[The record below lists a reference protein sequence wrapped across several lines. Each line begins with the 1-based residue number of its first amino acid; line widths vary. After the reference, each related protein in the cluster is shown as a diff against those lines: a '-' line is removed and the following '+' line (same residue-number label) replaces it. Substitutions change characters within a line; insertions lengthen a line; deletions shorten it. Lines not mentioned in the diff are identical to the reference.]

1 MGAEIR
7 KDVKGIDRFIFENG
21 LDSSK
26 LHMHISEVAPKQSMH
41 EPHQHEGQEIFY
53 VFSGKGEVLFGDQS
67 HVLKENQA
75 ILIDCQIR
83 HGIRNVGDVSLKY
96 AVIIAKL

>member
-83 HGIRNVGDVSLKY
+83 HGIRNVGDVPLKY

>member
-26 LHMHISEVAPKQSMH
+26 LHMHISEVSPKQSMH
-41 EPHQHEGQEIFY
+41 APHQHEGQEIFY
-53 VFSGKGEVLFGDQS
+53 FQVKVGCSLGQFLSIANLGMVFAMWEM
-67 HVLKENQA
+67 
-75 ILIDCQIR
+75 CC
-83 HGIRNVGDVSLKY
+83 
-96 AVIIAKL
+96 